1 MVSGFRSNEKTRDHH
16 SIKNTGY
23 RNGEMRVK
31 MKDLEIKRDVLP
43 DVWRNNS
50 FLSRVFIKE
59 NNDQTQSWQEKPT
72 SCECIGQITKRCI
85 NYFLDQRKLLNTCV
99 ALGMFLN
106 LPEHQ
111 FPHQ

>member
-1 MVSGFRSNEKTRDHH
+1 MVSGFKNNEKTRDQFYKEYSVHKW
-16 SIKNTGY
+16 IN
-23 RNGEMRVK
+23 ECK
-31 MKDLEIKRDVLP
+31 MKDFEIKGHLAKYM
-43 DVWRNNS
+43 NNS

-72 SCECIGQITKRCI
+72 SFESIGQITKRCI

-99 ALGMFLN
+99 ALGMLLN
-106 LPEHQ
+106 LMEHQ